1 MQSIPL
7 QQGTSIHISADIS
20 WYHKGELRF
29 YHDELDRPRITVEK
43 PTKPRRRPKSGNEE
57 EYQERVC
64 QWEANLPHDPDIES
78 SGNSMTM
85 EYYTQHQLPDYCE
98 RVNWLR
104 LRYGRGILQE
114 DGDSSHGKI
123 RSKEDVAAGV
133 ENIATQLKNDNW
145 IETLE
150 HPAQSPDL
158 NPIEAIWN
166 LLNERVHQRDW
177 RDQYELRTV
186 IEEEWKRITL
196 EEIRARIAEMP
207 WRCRMLREGNHTKL
221 INSKLW

>member
-1 MQSIPL
+1 
-7 QQGTSIHISADIS
+7 
-20 WYHKGELRF
+20 
-29 YHDELDRPRITVEK
+29 
-43 PTKPRRRPKSGNEE
+43 
-57 EYQERVC
+57 
-64 QWEANLPHDPDIES
+64 
-78 SGNSMTM
+78 MTM
-85 EYYTQHQLPDYCE
+85 EYYTKHQLPDYCE

-104 LRYGRGILQE
+104 IMYGRGIPQE

-123 RSKEDVAAGV
+123 RSKEDEAAGV

-207 WRCRMLREGNHTKL
+207 WRCRMLRESNSTKL
-221 INSKLW
+221 IKSKLW

>member
-1 MQSIPL
+1 MGRDHSFAGHAKPNTARSWH
-7 QQGTSIHISADIS
+7 GFVAHAYCGGGRHSA
-20 WYHKGELRF
+20 
-29 YHDELDRPRITVEK
+29 T
-43 PTKPRRRPKSGNEE
+43 N
-57 EYQERVC
+57 
-64 QWEANLPHDPDIES
+64 
-78 SGNSMTM
+78 
-85 EYYTQHQLPDYCE
+85 
-98 RVNWLR
+98 
-104 LRYGRGILQE
+104 
-114 DGDSSHGKI
+114 
-123 RSKEDVAAGV
+123 
-133 ENIATQLKNDNW
+133 TQLKNDNW

-221 INSKLW
+221 IKSKLW